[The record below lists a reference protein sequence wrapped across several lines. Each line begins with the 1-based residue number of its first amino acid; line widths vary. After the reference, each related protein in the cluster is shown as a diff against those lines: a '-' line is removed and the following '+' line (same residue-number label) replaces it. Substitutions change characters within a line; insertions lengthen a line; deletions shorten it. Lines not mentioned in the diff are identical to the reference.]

1 MGKNVVWNVHSLLG
15 EMQSD
20 TKERRQ
26 HLKQKP
32 FEQNNGQLAGM
43 LHRVKPIVILCSI
56 LNVKAK
62 LFLKLVLQIKRKAI
76 LDISIL

>member
-1 MGKNVVWNVHSLLG
+1 MNGEECSL
-15 EMQSD
+15 ECPQPAWRD
-20 TKERRQ
+20 AVRHKERRQ

-56 LNVKAK
+56 LNVVKAK
-62 LFLKLVLQIKRKAI
+62 IIPETGSSDKKK
-76 LDISIL
+76 SNS